1 MIKRIHVNQ
10 KENLWWYSTGYYEE
24 AIEEVAKAFP
34 SLPSKLA
41 GDIAMMIAVHR
52 YTESGD

>member
-52 YTESGD
+52 FVRI

>member
-1 MIKRIHVNQ
+1 MSHPLNDEL
-10 KENLWWYSTGYYEE
+10 KENLYEQ
-24 AIEEVAKAFP
+24 AIEEVAEAFP

-52 YTESGD
+52 YIESGD